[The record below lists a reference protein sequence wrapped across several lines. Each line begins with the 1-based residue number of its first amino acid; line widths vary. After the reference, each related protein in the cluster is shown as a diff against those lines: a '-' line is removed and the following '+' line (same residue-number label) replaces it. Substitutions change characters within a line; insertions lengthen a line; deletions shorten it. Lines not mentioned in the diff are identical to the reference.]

1 MEIAVQQ
8 LCRRKKLESSMR
20 AELYKRMLGYSENT
34 QTEKC
39 KLSENKLLTDLELD
53 ILCSK
58 LHIQDSILKET
69 DSVTAQRVSRIAGT
83 LLRDLRWTRFNI

>member
-1 MEIAVQQ
+1 MAAQQ

-20 AELYKRMLGYSENT
+20 TELYKRMLGYSENM

-39 KLSENKLLTDLELD
+39 KLKENMLLTDLELD

-58 LHIQDSILKET
+58 LHI
-69 DSVTAQRVSRIAGT
+69 
-83 LLRDLRWTRFNI
+83 